1 MVKFKVRD
9 LMHVVGFLDLV
20 FSKEGLKDV
29 PTYLPGL
36 RTSCTQLKMAVSV
49 RHIDDL
55 LDAKNTSKDEAAYYH
70 FLERECGN
78 LADTVRRELDTKI
91 VLAVPD
97 EASIELFENEYPFD
111 TEKIKVNDRFPLAV
125 QDIQEAANCLAL
137 SRPTA
142 CVCHLMRVL
151 EIGLQT
157 LAQALNVPFA
167 NQRDWQDA
175 INAIEGQIK
184 LYQKGSISPLPAD
197 WKEKKQFYSE
207 LATQFTHFKE
217 AWRNYAMHA
226 RVFYAET
233 KAETIFGS
241 VREFMRVLASRL
253 SAAPS

>member
-1 MVKFKVRD
+1 LRRLRRVAVPKKFVVERGRKALLDLYGREAGRADFGHSFVLACHPGTAGLRLSGDRVAVAIRLMLTLNEIQPKIPQVDTNRAGHPSRLWSLWDMVKFKVRD

-111 TEKIKVNDRFPLAV
+111 TEKIKVNDRLLLTIRSGPLR
-125 QDIQEAANCLAL
+125 CSHLAHPPGFNHPC
-137 SRPTA
+137 S
-142 CVCHLMRVL
+142 
-151 EIGLQT
+151 
-157 LAQALNVPFA
+157 
-167 NQRDWQDA
+167 
-175 INAIEGQIK
+175 
-184 LYQKGSISPLPAD
+184 
-197 WKEKKQFYSE
+197 
-207 LATQFTHFKE
+207 
-217 AWRNYAMHA
+217 
-226 RVFYAET
+226 
-233 KAETIFGS
+233 
-241 VREFMRVLASRL
+241 
-253 SAAPS
+253 